1 MVFEYLK
8 RKLQEATGKTAKAS
22 PAPGSEADYEE
33 RRRAAE
39 SLHADG
45 RTEEAVQL
53 LEALA
58 ADLAGT
64 GEFPLAVAVRH
75 QIHQW
80 RPEKGEVETPGE
92 DGRRM
97 AARRDQSGIF
107 GRPGAAPDTPLH
119 RLAKET
125 PFLAELSAAEIS
137 GLIESTGLVSHAAGT
152 TVVEEGT
159 AGDRLYFVTRG
170 VLAVTTAGA
179 DGTAVRVG
187 TLTVGDFF
195 GEVAILTGRP
205 RSATVTAESDAECLQ
220 ISKESWEHLATAHP
234 RMKALLESALAERAQ
249 LTAEA
254 VVDDF
259 RRRREGAGEGGR

>member
-8 RKLQEATGKTAKAS
+8 KKLQEATGKTAKAS
-22 PAPGSEADYEE
+22 PAPGSDADYEE

-39 SLHADG
+39 TLHADG
-45 RTEEAVQL
+45 RTDEAVRL

-58 ADLAGT
+58 ADLAGA
-64 GEFPLAVAVRH
+64 GNFPLAVAVRH

-80 RPEKGEVETPGE
+80 KPEIGEVETPGE

-107 GRPGAAPDTPLH
+107 GRPGASADTPVH
-119 RLAKET
+119 RLAKAT

-137 GLIESTGLVSHAAGT
+137 GLIESTGLVAHGAGT

-159 AGDRLYFVTRG
+159 AGDRLYIVTRG
-170 VLAVTTAGA
+170 LLAVTTAGS
-179 DGTAVRVG
+179 DGSAVRVG

-220 ISKESWEHLATAHP
+220 IGRESWARLSTAHP
-234 RMKALLESALAERAQ
+234 RMKGLLEAALAERAR

-259 RRRREGAGEGGR
+259 RRRREDAEEGGR